1 MRRLITLILAT
12 TFILPVCGNVLAY
25 APMDM
30 GTVSAKMEISSQVHE
45 TMMDMTSEAPEIAIN
60 LTENIDSS
68 CEQEVPSSSSGMDC
82 CNTDSDHSKIGIL
95 VGGPG
100 EKIVKYVKIG
110 FVLPQEFLPV
120 ELKKTGKFQFSTA
133 PPENRESSAN
143 LVGIIKNLN

>member
-12 TFILPVCGNVLAY
+12 AFILPVCGNVLAY
-25 APMDM
+25 VPMDM
-30 GTVSAKMEISSQVHE
+30 GTTSVKIEIN
-45 TMMDMTSEAPEIAIN
+45 TTSEAHETAMGTMN
-60 LTENIDSS
+60 SEHFQAENIDSS

-110 FVLPQEFLPV
+110 FVSPVEFLPV
-120 ELKKTGKFQFSTA
+120 ELVKPGKFQFSTA
-133 PPENRESSAN
+133 PPENRESYAN
-143 LVGIIKNLN
+143 LVGIVKNLN

>member
-1 MRRLITLILAT
+1 
-12 TFILPVCGNVLAY
+12 
-25 APMDM
+25 MDM
-30 GTVSAKMEISSQVHE
+30 GTTSPEIEAMAINTTSEVHE
-45 TMMDMTSEAPEIAIN
+45 IAMETTTPN
-60 LTENIDSS
+60 HFQMEHIDSS
-68 CEQEVPSSSSGMDC
+68 DEHEAPSSSSGMDC

-133 PPENRESSAN
+133 PPKNRESPAN